1 MQYPCEKLTE
11 NADIGIELST
21 TCIGHLW
28 IVHALKLE
36 GMEALGQLKATGNP
50 ECMVCGFGQSC
61 PMSALPWILGEDTR
75 VTPEKFA
82 GLKIRKIHSSRLK
95 SGVVKLHNG

>member
-1 MQYPCEKLTE
+1 MLRDLSPGKNEKESRRIGLGPISNDSERKRHTMQYPCEKLTE

-36 GMEALGQLKATGNP
+36 GMEALGQLKATGKRHAWCADSANP
-50 ECMVCGFGQSC
+50 V
-61 PMSALPWILGEDTR
+61 P
-75 VTPEKFA
+75 
-82 GLKIRKIHSSRLK
+82 
-95 SGVVKLHNG
+95 